1 MAGVQNAKVH
11 CHGRWQSMRN
21 LPMLQGNAVDL
32 SGVGAGG
39 PSTQGEKIKSGCNDR
54 QLHCPACRRRGEI
67 TGAPSTAEAMY
78 VFPPLQAIP
87 LLQSSQG
94 TPDLSSSYWRS
105 LFFAPWLQIGCE
117 EAFSFLGKR
126 GYRSN
131 TAVRKQD
138 LASVAER
145 EDAQSDERTAMLRQP
160 RCPSFAPER
169 MVCRYGSCA
178 TPTTWVMAE
187 LSPFW

>member
-1 MAGVQNAKVH
+1 MAGVQKLNV
-11 CHGRWQSMRN
+11 CWQMAMRQFGHAARQRRRPRQRRSRRPPAN
-21 LPMLQGNAVDL
+21 SRRDQR
-32 SGVGAGG
+32 
-39 PSTQGEKIKSGCNDR
+39 CWDR
-54 QLHCPACRRRGEI
+54 QLRCPACRRRGGT

-105 LFFAPWLQIGCE
+105 LSFAPWLQIGCE

-178 TPTTWVMAE
+178 TPTKWVMAE